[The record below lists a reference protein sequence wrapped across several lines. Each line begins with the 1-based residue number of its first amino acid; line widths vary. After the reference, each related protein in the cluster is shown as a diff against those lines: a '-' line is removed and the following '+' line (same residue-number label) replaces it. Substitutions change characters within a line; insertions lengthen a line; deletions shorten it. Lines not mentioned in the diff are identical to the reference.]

1 MRLWLSV
8 CACVLVPV
16 GGGPPARSPH
26 TTFARS
32 GRSRSPA
39 RPCRRP
45 PAPRPG
51 PRCPPHRRCG
61 ALPARRPCR
70 ELCSEWSISKP
81 GQALPPRGLFCWAGP
96 LCVPVGGGPPARR
109 PRRELRSARRL
120 EARPGPAA
128 AHRHR
133 GRAPGVLHTSGAG
146 CADDWLGVSSRSPA
160 RPCRRVACFV
170 GPGRCVCRWAAAR
183 PLAVRAASC
192 ARRVVSKPGQALP
205 PPTCAAVRSSS
216 PSGALHTG
224 GAWCAGVL
232 FVVP

>member
-1 MRLWLSV
+1 MSRPAPQGPGGFVVPMYLWLSV

-26 TTFARS
+26 ASFARS

-45 PAPRPG
+45 PAPRPAPG
-51 PRCPPHRRCG
+51 VLHTGGAAPP
-61 ALPARRPCR
+61 
-70 ELCSEWSISKP
+70 
-81 GQALPPRGLFCWAGP
+81 PPTGTAA
-96 LCVPVGGGPPARR
+96 VP
-109 PRRELRSARRL
+109 S
-120 EARPGPAA
+120 
-128 AHRHR
+128 
-133 GRAPGVLHTSGAG
+133 GVLHTSGAG

-160 RPCRRVACFV
+160 RPCRRMASFV

-205 PPTCAAVRSSS
+205 PPTSTAAR
-216 PSGALHTG
+216 PRRPRG
-224 GAWCAGVL
+224 GLQSFGVS
-232 FVVP
+232 V